1 MSPARGSGVPESRP
15 DRRRAPSLV
24 SCLGV
29 ALALFGVAP
38 LPHCAGAT
46 IVSRGPYLQRGAPT
60 SVVVR
65 WRTSD
70 ATDSRVLWGTDAA
83 NLSSSATSATL
94 TTEHEIALTGLD
106 PATRYWYAVGSTT
119 ALLAGDSTHTF
130 VTPPVAGTVQPV
142 RAWIV
147 GDSGLPGADQNDVRD
162 AFLSYSG
169 ARGADLWLML
179 GDNAYNSGTDTEYQS
194 GAFTPYALPLRQWVL
209 WPTRGNHDVLHFGAD
224 NDYYDFFTLPSAA
237 QAGGVASGT
246 EAYYS
251 FDHANLHFVCLDSE
265 GSSRLPGDAMMI
277 WLRADLAA
285 TNQDWV
291 IAYWHQPP
299 YSKGSHDSDAGY
311 ENQMREM
318 RENVLPA
325 LDSLGVDLVLTGHS
339 HSYERSFLLRRHYGL
354 SSTLADSMKVDA
366 RDGRRGGDGAYEKPT
381 ARQAP
386 FEGAVYV
393 VAGSSSRTGGGSL
406 DHPVMVS
413 SQNVAGSL
421 VLDVNGEALD
431 LRFLDHAGAVTD
443 SFAILKGSLVGV
455 EGAAAPASGLGFALH
470 GAAPLPS
477 RGPVELAYRLP
488 HPGRV
493 KVAIYDD
500 GGRRIATVAEGEEP
514 SGERRARW
522 DGRGTGGTPA
532 AAGVYFAVVEFMGER
547 RAARVVL
554 TP

>member
-1 MSPARGSGVPESRP
+1 MSPARGPGAQEARP
-15 DRRRAPSLV
+15 VERRSPAFAQFF
-24 SCLGV
+24 GI
-29 ALALFGVAP
+29 ALALFAAVP
-38 LPHCAGAT
+38 VPHCARAT
-46 IVSRGPYLQRGAPT
+46 IVSRGPYLQRGTPT

-70 ATDSRVLWGTDAA
+70 ATDTRVLWGTDSG
-83 NLSSSATSATL
+83 NLSSSATNAAA
-94 TTEHEIALTGLD
+94 TTEHEIDLTGLD

-119 ALLAGDSTHTF
+119 ALFAGDTTHTF

-147 GDSGLPGADQNDVRD
+147 GDSGLPGAVQNDVRD
-162 AFLSYSG
+162 AFLSYTG

-179 GDNAYNSGTDTEYQS
+179 GDNAYNSGTDSEYQN
-194 GAFTPYALPLRQWVL
+194 GAFAPYALPLRQWVL
-209 WPTRGNHDVLHFGAD
+209 WPTRGNHDVLHSGAD
-224 NDYYDFFTLPSAA
+224 NDYYEFFTLPSLAE
-237 QAGGVASGT
+237 AGGVASGS

-265 GSSRLPGDAMMI
+265 GSSRLPGGAMMI

-285 TNQDWV
+285 TNQDWI
-291 IAYWHQPP
+291 IAFWHQPP

-318 RENVLPA
+318 RENVLPV
-325 LDSLGVDLVLTGHS
+325 LDSLGVDVVLTGHS
-339 HSYERSFLLRRHYGL
+339 HSYERSYLLRRHYGL
-354 SSTLADSMKVDA
+354 SNTLADSMKVDA
-366 RDGRRGGDGAYEKPT
+366 GDGRRGGDGPYGKP
-381 ARQAP
+381 AAQQAP

-393 VAGSSSRTGGGSL
+393 VAGSSSRTGGGTL

-431 LRFLDHAGAVTD
+431 MRFLNSAGAVTD

-455 EGAAAPASGLGFALH
+455 EGAPAPASGFALH
-470 GAAPLPS
+470 GAAPLPA
-477 RGPVELAYRLP
+477 RGSVDLAYRLP

-493 KVAIYDD
+493 KVAIYDQE
-500 GGRRIATVAEGEEP
+500 GRRIATVAEGDEP

-522 DGRGTGGTPA
+522 DGRGTSGTPV

>member
-1 MSPARGSGVPESRP
+1 V
-15 DRRRAPSLV
+15 
-24 SCLGV
+24 
-29 ALALFGVAP
+29 
-38 LPHCAGAT
+38 T
-46 IVSRGPYLQRGAPT
+46 RGPYLQLGTPT
-60 SVVVR
+60 GVVVR

-70 ATDSRVLWGTDAA
+70 ATDTRVLWGTDAG
-83 NLSSSATSATL
+83 NLSSSATNAAA
-94 TTEHEIALTGLD
+94 TTEHEIAVTGLD
-106 PATRYWYAVGSTT
+106 PATRYGYAVGSTT
-119 ALLAGDSTHTF
+119 ALFAGDATHTF

-147 GDSGLPGADQNDVRD
+147 GDSGLPGAVQNGVRD
-162 AFLSYSG
+162 AFLSYTG

-179 GDNAYNSGTDTEYQS
+179 GDNAYYSGTDAEYQS
-194 GAFTPYALPLRQWVL
+194 GLFAPYALPLRQWVL
-209 WPTRGNHDVLHFGAD
+209 WPTRGNHDVLFSGAG

-251 FDHANLHFVCLDSE
+251 YDHANLHFVCLDSE
-265 GSSRLPGDAMMI
+265 GSSRQPGGAMLI

-285 TNQDWV
+285 TSQDWV

-299 YSKGSHDSDAGY
+299 YSKGSHDSDSGY
-311 ENQMREM
+311 ETHMREM

-325 LDSLGVDLVLTGHS
+325 LDSLGVDVVLTGHS
-339 HSYERSFLLRRHYGL
+339 HSYERSFLLRQHYGL

-366 RDGRRGGDGAYEKPT
+366 GDGRYGGDGPYEKPT

-393 VAGSSSRTGGGSL
+393 VAGSSSHTGGGTL

-431 LRFLDHAGAVTD
+431 MRFLDDTGAVTD
-443 SFAILKGSLVGV
+443 SFAILKGSRVGV
-455 EGAAAPASGLGFALH
+455 DGAAAPASGFTLH
-470 GAAPLPS
+470 GASPLPS
-477 RGPVELAYRLP
+477 RGAVELAYRLP
-488 HPGRV
+488 RPGRV

-500 GGRRIATVAEGEEP
+500 EGRRIATVAEGDEP

-522 DGRGTGGTPA
+522 DGRGASGSRV
-532 AAGVYFAVVEFMGER
+532 AAGVYFAVVDFMGER